1 MVQLPQRSRGLAAAR
16 RLFDRTDD
24 RTGDNAQPSA
34 PEASLDRRRPH
45 PRARRRVAAH
55 RRPNGSSRTYVR
67 RVARRDH
74 HPARSGRADSVG
86 HRRRA
91 SVGHRRPAVTSAP
104 AGTGGERTDLLPATG
119 TWRLIRLV
127 TWYQR
132 AVEGRP
138 SPCRFT
144 PSCSSYACEALTTH
158 GTGRGI
164 WLSVRRLARCRPFGP
179 SGYDPVPLPGQRRQ
193 GRHDHGPV
201 SEGPMTQ

>member
-1 MVQLPQRSRGLAAAR
+1 VVQLPQRSRGPAPAR
-16 RLFDRTDD
+16 RLFDRADD

-55 RRPNGSSRTYVR
+55 RRPNGGSRTYVR
-67 RVARRDH
+67 RAARRDH
-74 HPARSGRADSVG
+74 HAARAGRADSVG
-86 HRRRA
+86 HRRSA
-91 SVGHRRPAVTSAP
+91 SVGPRRPAVTSAP

-193 GRHDHGPV
+193 GRHDPGPV